1 MSLIAATAI
10 AFENNLPYFLV
21 EKEVEGYRFFTAKM
35 HRHNQ
40 ETSLGVVL
48 RELKKLG
55 LENFDQWRLGEL
67 TSVKADGQLLSLYS
81 FEVTDM
87 LSISQV
93 LDHQLEFVPANKL
106 HGLLETLQTTA
117 FVSFEE

>member
-1 MSLIAATAI
+1 MERAGDD
-10 AFENNLPYFLV
+10 YQ
-21 EKEVEGYRFFTAKM
+21 FFTAKI
-35 HRHNQ
+35 HRHHQ

-67 TSVKADGQLLSLYS
+67 TSVQAGDQLLSLYS
-81 FEVTDM
+81 FEVDDMAAVTDA
-87 LSISQV
+87 LAN
-93 LDHQLEFVPANKL
+93 QLEFVPANKL
-106 HGLLETLQTTA
+106 HGLLETLQTTS

>member
-10 AFENNLPYFLV
+10 AYENNLPYFLV
-21 EKEVEGYRFFTAKM
+21 EKQGDDYRFFTAKM

-48 RELKKLG
+48 RELKKMG
-55 LENFDQWRLGEL
+55 LADFDNWRLGEL
-67 TSVKADGQLLSLYS
+67 TSVKTDGQLLSLYS

-87 LSISQV
+87 AAITTA
-93 LDHQLEFVPANKL
+93 LDDQLTFVPANKL

>member
-10 AFENNLPYFLV
+10 AFENDLPYFLV
-21 EKEVEGYRFFTAKM
+21 EKTEDGYQFFTAKI
-35 HRHNQ
+35 HRHHQ

-55 LENFDQWRLGEL
+55 LDNFDHWRLGEL
-67 TSVKADGQLLSLYS
+67 TSVQAGDQLLSLYS
-81 FEVTDM
+81 FEVNDM
-87 LSISQV
+87 AGITQALAN
-93 LDHQLEFVPANKL
+93 QLEFVPANKL